1 MIFFPYYLYT
11 IFIYIFNHKEC
22 RDLIKKLLTYDE
34 DERITIN
41 EVNYKKKKKKKK
53 KNKKNNFNFLNF
65 LKIKKIKIK
74 K

>member
-53 KNKKNNFNFLNF
+53 KEYIYIYFYS
-65 LKIKKIKIK
+65 IKYIVY
-74 K
+74 

>member
-53 KNKKNNFNFLNF
+53 KKNIYIYIFTLLNI
-65 LKIKKIKIK
+65 LYIKINK
-74 K
+74 

>member
-53 KNKKNNFNFLNF
+53 KNIYIYVFTLLNI
-65 LKIKKIKIK
+65 LYIKINK
-74 K
+74 